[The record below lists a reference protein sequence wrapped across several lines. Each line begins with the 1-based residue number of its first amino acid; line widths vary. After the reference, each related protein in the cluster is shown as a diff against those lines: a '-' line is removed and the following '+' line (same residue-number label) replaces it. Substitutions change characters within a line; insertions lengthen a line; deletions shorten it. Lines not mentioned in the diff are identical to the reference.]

1 MPNNEDE
8 KVFVLELYEL
18 VEVTGSDDLYIIKTK
33 LFDSHDRGLLWLVD
47 NYGDTMMMYSG
58 EYKKLSEISCYIED
72 TIKLVKVTTVVKG
85 LQYASDLN
93 FLFD

>member
-72 TIKLVKVTTVVKG
+72 TIKMAKVRTVAKG